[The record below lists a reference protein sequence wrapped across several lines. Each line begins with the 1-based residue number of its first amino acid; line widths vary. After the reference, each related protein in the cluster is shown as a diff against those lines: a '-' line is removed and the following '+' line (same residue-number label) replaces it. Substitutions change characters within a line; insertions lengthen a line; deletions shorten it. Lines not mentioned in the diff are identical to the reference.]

1 MRLYNQ
7 ATVECSNLWA
17 ALESQASAAENE
29 DPASDMRM
37 YIFDTL
43 VPFDLLVFR
52 ARTSYFVK
60 DAYDYLDQL
69 VALRDTCLLRHKRA
83 SKIGTDV
90 QQADIWK
97 ERCSRIGLLIASQL
111 LEMQVHRVTQYAYI
125 ALFLTRSLLPHSNTG
140 FQRRSEDPT

>member
-17 ALESQASAAENE
+17 ALESQATAAETE
-29 DPASDMRM
+29 DPQSDMRS
-37 YIFDTL
+37 YLFDTL

-69 VALRDTCLLRHKRA
+69 VALRDSCLMRYRDA
-83 SKIGTDV
+83 GKIG
-90 QQADIWK
+90 ADAQEAQTWK
-97 ERCSRIGLLIASQL
+97 EKCSRIGLLIASQL
-111 LEMQVHRVTQYAYI
+111 LEMQVHPFCVADVHNPRT
-125 ALFLTRSLLPHSNTG
+125 NT
-140 FQRRSEDPT
+140 